1 MIECDMESKNILNVC
16 VKQTPTKHT
25 KVANGATGAVSE
37 PLKVA
42 VAP

>member
-16 VKQTPTKHT
+16 VKQTPTKHA
-25 KVANGATGAVSE
+25 KVANGAGAVSE
-37 PLKVA
+37 PLRVA